1 MMLKSLACGHTTR
14 NQRQQMTVHTI
25 LLCFRLCWD
34 VEAFKKHR
42 QLEKH
47 SIFSICYTCGHNTTY
62 FYYDILKENIQSYCH
77 KVSLSRE
84 CHRSVMSIKYN
95 AISANLLTWEECHH
109 QDTPL
114 AHSSQVFSLG
124 NCVMTFST
132 ETGLTK

>member
-1 MMLKSLACGHTTR
+1 MYWSFIYGMRHYIVMPPQVYVWWNSQWCWSLWHVDTQHGI
-14 NQRQQMTVHTI
+14 NDSKMTVHTI

-77 KVSLSRE
+77 KVSLSGE

-95 AISANLLTWEECHH
+95 TISANLLTWEECHH
-109 QDTPL
+109 
-114 AHSSQVFSLG
+114 
-124 NCVMTFST
+124 
-132 ETGLTK
+132 